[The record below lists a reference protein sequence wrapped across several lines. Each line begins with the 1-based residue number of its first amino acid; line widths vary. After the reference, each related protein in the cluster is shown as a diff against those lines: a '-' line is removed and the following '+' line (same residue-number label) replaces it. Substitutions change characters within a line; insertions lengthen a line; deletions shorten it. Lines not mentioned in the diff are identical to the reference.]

1 MIAGVREMS
10 ARVWVEILGW
20 TALAL
25 AAGCSCKNKV
35 RVMAHS
41 PDARL
46 QAFAYARE
54 CDGGATVGEHVH
66 VSVLPRG
73 QVPGDEDPNVLSA
86 DAGHDPSVPLDVRL
100 TWETPTRLTIEI
112 DPRVRFFRRH
122 QWVRDVEIVYQPP
135 RGPPH
140 R

>member
-1 MIAGVREMS
+1 MA
-10 ARVWVEILGW
+10 ARVWVGALGL

-35 RVMAHS
+35 RILAHS
-41 PDARL
+41 PDGRL
-46 QAFAYARE
+46 QAFVYARE
-54 CDGGATVGEHVH
+54 CDGGATVSEHVH

-73 QVPGDEDPNVLSA
+73 RFPGDEDPSVLSA
-86 DAGHDPSVPLDVRL
+86 DAGHDPSVSLDVRV

-122 QWVRDVEIVYQPP
+122 ERAGNVEIVYKPLQGQA
-135 RGPPH
+135 R
-140 R
+140 